1 MNYYRRFMGDYASKT
16 ADLSLAE
23 HGAYN
28 VLLDTCYSTE
38 RPLPGGHDAL
48 YRLCRAMSKDEQ
60 QAVRNVADRF
70 FPLASDG
77 MRHNP
82 RAEEE
87 IAKAQSTIAK
97 QRESGVESAAKRWS
111 TGGSTHKSTEA
122 DAIQPPTP
130 NHQPLTPKPQ
140 TKVKNPVAPLA
151 LPAWL
156 NPETWAAYV
165 KIRPSRARTPESL
178 KGAITRLEK
187 FRAEGFDANEIV
199 ANSLANGWQILKAPE
214 APRGGART
222 SVAEANRLAGEEA
235 QRRFEEEQRAT
246 NRL

>member
-70 FPLASDG
+70 FPLAGDG

-87 IAKAQSTIAK
+87 IAKAQATIAK

-111 TGGSTHKSTEA
+111 TDGSTHKSTEA
-122 DAIQPPTP
+122 GAIQPPTTIL
-130 NHQPLTPKPQ
+130 QPLTPNSKRDKDIVGLTPDPVNGKRKEFAKQAVEIIGFLNTKAGRNYQPVKQNVDLVVGLLNGGVTADDIRSVVAKKVREWKDKPEME
-140 TKVKNPVAPLA
+140 TYLRPATLFGPKNFHSKYHGELVA
-151 LPAWL
+151 
-156 NPETWAAYV
+156 
-165 KIRPSRARTPESL
+165 K
-178 KGAITRLEK
+178 
-187 FRAEGFDANEIV
+187 
-199 ANSLANGWQILKAPE
+199 
-214 APRGGART
+214 
-222 SVAEANRLAGEEA
+222 
-235 QRRFEEEQRAT
+235 
-246 NRL
+246 